1 MKRLLGGAALVVIAV
16 LVTATPAFAHA
27 ELESTSPESGAD
39 LPAGQPPDSVSMTFS
54 EGVQLPEN
62 AVQLLNSDGQ
72 TVSGVGKAQHG
83 DSDSVVTTALPALD
97 DGTYVVDWHVVSV
110 DSHPIDGAFTFNV
123 GAATGNAKDVA
134 GLVAGKND
142 HGVGIAFGL
151 TRTLAFASVLVLV
164 GGIFFLRVCS
174 SESGND
180 SGVRAMLWVSWVV
193 AFVTSFVGIGMQAAY
208 TSSQDITKF
217 FDATAIGDVMDTKFG
232 QAWLIRA
239 GLLILVLPALR
250 KLSTARSLFVNV
262 IDAAL
267 AVFVLATFTFSG
279 HARTGRWIPVATVLD
294 LVHLSAAA
302 VWLGG
307 IAILATLLVRRVV
320 PHDTPVVTARFSR
333 IAAPAI
339 TVIAVSGL
347 LQALRQ
353 TDGLNSVF
361 DTTYGRLLLTKIG
374 LVILIVA
381 AASVSRH
388 IVNLWAQR
396 HLIPA
401 GPGAMRAEADPED
414 IRELRNAVVVEVAF
428 AVIVLLVTSVLVNT
442 APARVDGAAPSPSGN
457 GSAAAPVSPAGFQKT
472 LEDQGLT
479 FDVRISP
486 ALTGTNEMTVGI
498 TQNGAPFDPIEIQA
512 TMTNADQGVTLKVPL
527 PSDAAGSV
535 KGTVDLPF
543 AGKWALEIRALRTE
557 IDESVV
563 NATVDIG

>member
-1 MKRLLGGAALVVIAV
+1 M
-16 LVTATPAFAHA
+16 
-27 ELESTSPESGAD
+27 
-39 LPAGQPPDSVSMTFS
+39 
-54 EGVQLPEN
+54 
-62 AVQLLNSDGQ
+62 
-72 TVSGVGKAQHG
+72 
-83 DSDSVVTTALPALD
+83 
-97 DGTYVVDWHVVSV
+97 
-110 DSHPIDGAFTFNV
+110 
-123 GAATGNAKDVA
+123 
-134 GLVAGKND
+134 
-142 HGVGIAFGL
+142 
-151 TRTLAFASVLVLV
+151 
-164 GGIFFLRVCS
+164 
-174 SESGND
+174 
-180 SGVRAMLWVSWVV
+180 
-193 AFVTSFVGIGMQAAY
+193 
-208 TSSQDITKF
+208 
-217 FDATAIGDVMDTKFG
+217 
-232 QAWLIRA
+232 
-239 GLLILVLPALR
+239 
-250 KLSTARSLFVNV
+250 NV

-279 HARTGRWIPVATVLD
+279 HARTGRWIPIATVRD

-479 FDVRISP
+479 FDVAPRRRSRRRRSAARAPRSP
-486 ALTGTNEMTVGI
+486 PPSTCS
-498 TQNGAPFDPIEIQA
+498 GAA
-512 TMTNADQGVTLKVPL
+512 TSRT
-527 PSDAAGSV
+527 
-535 KGTVDLPF
+535 
-543 AGKWALEIRALRTE
+543 RA
-557 IDESVV
+557 
-563 NATVDIG
+563 

>member
-27 ELESTSPESGAD
+27 ELESTSPESGAN

-151 TRTLAFASVLVLV
+151 TRALAFASVLVLV

-262 IDAAL
+262 IDATL
-267 AVFVLATFTFSG
+267 AVFV
-279 HARTGRWIPVATVLD
+279 ARD
-294 LVHLSAAA
+294 VHL
-302 VWLGG
+302 L
-307 IAILATLLVRRVV
+307 R
-320 PHDTPVVTARFSR
+320 SR
-333 IAAPAI
+333 ADRSLDPD
-339 TVIAVSGL
+339 
-347 LQALRQ
+347 R
-353 TDGLNSVF
+353 N
-361 DTTYGRLLLTKIG
+361 R
-374 LVILIVA
+374 
-381 AASVSRH
+381 
-388 IVNLWAQR
+388 
-396 HLIPA
+396 P
-401 GPGAMRAEADPED
+401 GPGAPQRGGGVARWDRDPRDAPRAARRAPRHARGDGAVLADRRTRD
-414 IRELRNAVVVEVAF
+414 HGHRGFGTVA
-428 AVIVLLVTSVLVNT
+428 
-442 APARVDGAAPSPSGN
+442 GAAPDRRPQLGVRHDLRPVAAHEDRPRHPDRRGRERESPHRE
-457 GSAAAPVSPAGFQKT
+457 P
-472 LEDQGLT
+472 L
-479 FDVRISP
+479 
-486 ALTGTNEMTVGI
+486 
-498 TQNGAPFDPIEIQA
+498 GA
-512 TMTNADQGVTLKVPL
+512 T
-527 PSDAAGSV
+527 PSDPGRSGRDARRGRSRRH
-535 KGTVDLPF
+535 P
-543 AGKWALEIRALRTE
+543 
-557 IDESVV
+557 
-563 NATVDIG
+563 

>member
-1 MKRLLGGAALVVIAV
+1 M
-16 LVTATPAFAHA
+16 
-27 ELESTSPESGAD
+27 
-39 LPAGQPPDSVSMTFS
+39 
-54 EGVQLPEN
+54 
-62 AVQLLNSDGQ
+62 
-72 TVSGVGKAQHG
+72 
-83 DSDSVVTTALPALD
+83 
-97 DGTYVVDWHVVSV
+97 
-110 DSHPIDGAFTFNV
+110 
-123 GAATGNAKDVA
+123 
-134 GLVAGKND
+134 
-142 HGVGIAFGL
+142 
-151 TRTLAFASVLVLV
+151 LVLV

-250 KLSTARSLFVNV
+250 KLSTARSMFVNV

-339 TVIAVSGL
+339 VVIAISGL

-353 TDGLNSVF
+353 TDGLDSVF

-428 AVIVLLVTSVLVNT
+428 AVIVL
-442 APARVDGAAPSPSGN
+442 ARHVGAREHRARARRRRRTEPERERQRRGTRLARGLP
-457 GSAAAPVSPAGFQKT
+457 
-472 LEDQGLT
+472 EDARRPGP
-479 FDVRISP
+479 DVRR
-486 ALTGTNEMTVGI
+486 ATVARAHGNERDDRRDH
-498 TQNGAPFDPIEIQA
+498 AER
-512 TMTNADQGVTLKVPL
+512 
-527 PSDAAGSV
+527 
-535 KGTVDLPF
+535 
-543 AGKWALEIRALRTE
+543 RALRP
-557 IDESVV
+557 DRDSRRP
-563 NATVDIG
+563 